1 MNVYK
6 KLQEAR
12 VKLQKTPLHKSG
24 KNTFSGYS
32 YFELGDFLP
41 TVQEI
46 FLELNLCG
54 TVSFGLNL
62 AELTVIDA
70 EDGSSIT
77 FQSPMSTAALK
88 GCHEVQNLGAVQSYI
103 RRYLWTTALEIVEN
117 DVLDA
122 VTGKE
127 PPAKKE
133 ATKLVTNQTTPATW
147 AQPVATSGSVPMT
160 PTPVETPAP
169 SVAVQHTLPNKVA
182 GQGGDWSITVTKD
195 SSADKQGWMD
205 AVNEG
210 VLSLLAF
217 AESEADVLAIFK
229 KNKVLFD
236 TYKALDEPLFK
247 ELMTEFT
254 KIKEKYSTPKV
265 EA

>member
-1 MNVYK
+1 MSVHK

-12 VKLQKTPLHKSG
+12 VKLQQTPLHKSG

-41 TVQEI
+41 TVQELFYEI
-46 FLELNLCG
+46 GLCG
-54 TVSFGLNL
+54 VVSFGTLE
-62 AELTVIDA
+62 AELVIY
-70 EDGSSIT
+70 EIEGDGRIVFT
-77 FQSPMSTAALK
+77 SPMSEASLK
-88 GCHEVQNLGAVQSYI
+88 GCHAVQNLGAVQSYI

-127 PPAKKE
+127 EPAKKKAE
-133 ATKLVTNQTTPATW
+133 PAPVATF
-147 AQPVATSGSVPMT
+147 AQPVAQAAPVASVP
-160 PTPVETPAP
+160 VE
-169 SVAVQHTLPNKVA
+169 QTLPKKVEGA
-182 GQGGDWSITVTKD
+182 GGDWSITVTKD
-195 SSADKQGWMD
+195 ASADKQGWMD

-210 VLSLLAF
+210 VLSLLSF

-236 TYKALDEPLFK
+236 TYKQLDEPLFK
-247 ELMTEFT
+247 ELMVEFT
-254 KIKEKYSTPKV
+254 KVKEKYAPKV